1 MKIRLEHPTT
11 YQVIDDEHLDQGHKW
26 PWTKKTLLACQYLKS
41 KQAMI
46 ATGLKLTV
54 LLFSFFVFFIQNY
67 SSKTDDK
74 MFKLFTMHLRLAKF
88 TGLHDAVPMH
98 PTHANLRENFNR
110 IGLLNWELDCLQ

>member
-26 PWTKKTLLACQYLKS
+26 PWTKKTLMACQYLKR

-54 LLFSFFVFFIQNY
+54 LLFPFFVFFIQIIPQ
-67 SSKTDDK
+67 
-74 MFKLFTMHLRLAKF
+74 KLTIKCL
-88 TGLHDAVPMH
+88 
-98 PTHANLRENFNR
+98 NFLP
-110 IGLLNWELDCLQ
+110 GT